1 MTKLRCVPVE
11 DLEALQA
18 QRDIFEGNSE
28 GALDEIE
35 HRVKNMLAVAPPPPP
50 DIAEA
55 LELAKDYATEMNETV
70 WEGIVRNETVEEF
83 SHRALLARALIK
95 SWGRDA

>member
-55 LELAKDYATEMNETV
+55 LELAKAVMDYKWGVEKMPSTETY
-70 WEGIVRNETVEEF
+70 T
-83 SHRALLARALIK
+83 LARALLK
-95 SWGRDA
+95 SWGRE